1 MKSSA
6 DTTNILNGREGKAQT
21 RYPNGGSQMNTFAV
35 YLSHAWEVNEHFV
48 ITDGIRYTNT
58 SLTANFQ
65 DTTFFKFP
73 FEICQKYVKYNN
85 TCCENFRTYL
95 QFDSISDSGPT

>member
-1 MKSSA
+1 
-6 DTTNILNGREGKAQT
+6 
-21 RYPNGGSQMNTFAV
+21 MNTFAV

-58 SLTANFQ
+58 SLKANFQ

-73 FEICQKYVKYNN
+73 FKTAKQNLWKTLEKSEK
-85 TCCENFRTYL
+85 CEEVL
-95 QFDSISDSGPT
+95 M